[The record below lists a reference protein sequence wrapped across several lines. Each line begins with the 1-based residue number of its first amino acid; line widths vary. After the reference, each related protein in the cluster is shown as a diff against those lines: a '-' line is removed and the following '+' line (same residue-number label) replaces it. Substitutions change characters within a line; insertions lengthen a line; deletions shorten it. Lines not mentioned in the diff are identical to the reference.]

1 MDTPIDSRRCNLHR
15 DLGLWLW
22 RDYRRQAG
30 RGATCRNFGALT
42 SRLCDNHNNVDNAC
56 DRITIPLPI
65 YELRNWGILLTQGRN
80 DARDKGMSYLILQGK
95 RFSPVLWV
103 SWQTTLTALLTIWLL
118 ACLGCAQS
126 PPDARE
132 QPPTDVASE
141 AQSEY
146 EQETIDEAAQEAYE
160 EEEEVLLVRYYPPP
174 RDLPKAQ
181 IVSSGSVS
189 AVVDG
194 DLVSAEWDFIS
205 ATPTLVAGREPP
217 FIWPEATVIDS
228 SNSVVRFLTDV
239 KPGLV
244 FVEGI
249 PRVESRRQR
258 HSHRRGY

>member
-1 MDTPIDSRRCNLHR
+1 
-15 DLGLWLW
+15 
-22 RDYRRQAG
+22 
-30 RGATCRNFGALT
+30 
-42 SRLCDNHNNVDNAC
+42 
-56 DRITIPLPI
+56 
-65 YELRNWGILLTQGRN
+65 
-80 DARDKGMSYLILQGK
+80 MSYLILQGK
-95 RFSPVLWV
+95 RFSPALWV
-103 SWQTTLTALLTIWLL
+103 SWRTTLTALLTIWLL

-126 PPDARE
+126 PPDAGE
-132 QPPTDVASE
+132 QPPTDVAAE

-146 EQETIDEAAQEAYE
+146 EQEMIGEAAQEAYE

-181 IVSSGSVS
+181 IVSRGSVS

-244 FVEGI
+244 FVEGYPGLNPDGSGI
-249 PRVESRRQR
+249 PIGADIDRSGHYVEYECALGQIDPCMREGADGFVEL
-258 HSHRRGY
+258 HRIPKDILDNPYLLVFAKWSIFYDDDPDGQALANWVFHVAPE

>member
-1 MDTPIDSRRCNLHR
+1 
-15 DLGLWLW
+15 
-22 RDYRRQAG
+22 
-30 RGATCRNFGALT
+30 
-42 SRLCDNHNNVDNAC
+42 
-56 DRITIPLPI
+56 
-65 YELRNWGILLTQGRN
+65 
-80 DARDKGMSYLILQGK
+80 MSYLILQGK
-95 RFSPVLWV
+95 RFSPALWV
-103 SWQTTLTALLTIWLL
+103 SWRTTLTALLTIWLL

-126 PPDARE
+126 PPDAGE
-132 QPPTDVASE
+132 QPVTYTATE

-174 RDLPKAQ
+174 RELPKAQ
-181 IVSSGSVS
+181 IVSGGSVS

-194 DLVSAEWDFIS
+194 DLLSAEWDFIS

-244 FVEGI
+244 FVEGYPGLNPDGSGI
-249 PRVESRRQR
+249 PIGAEVDGVGPYAEYECALGQIDPCMREGADSFVEL
-258 HSHRRGY
+258 HRIPNDILDLPYLFVFAKWSIFPDDDPDGQALANWVFHVVPE

>member
-1 MDTPIDSRRCNLHR
+1 
-15 DLGLWLW
+15 
-22 RDYRRQAG
+22 
-30 RGATCRNFGALT
+30 
-42 SRLCDNHNNVDNAC
+42 
-56 DRITIPLPI
+56 
-65 YELRNWGILLTQGRN
+65 
-80 DARDKGMSYLILQGK
+80 MSYLILQGK
-95 RFSPVLWV
+95 RFSPALRV
-103 SWQTTLTALLTIWLL
+103 SWRTTLTALLTIWLL

-126 PPDARE
+126 PPDVGE
-132 QPPTDVASE
+132 QPSTDVAAE
-141 AQSEY
+141 AKSEY
-146 EQETIDEAAQEAYE
+146 SQETIAESTQEAYE

-181 IVSSGSVS
+181 IVSRGSVS

-244 FVEGI
+244 FVEGYPGLNPDGSGI
-249 PRVESRRQR
+249 PIGADIDRSGHYVEYECALGQIDPCMQESADGFVEL
-258 HSHRRGY
+258 HRIPTDILDNPYLLVFAKWSIFPDDDPDGQALANWVFHVAPE